1 MKPRKNVLQ
10 ISRHILVVLLLVF
23 MTVSLSGG
31 AQIASAEHANLP
43 PSGMVCTSNAS
54 STFTLTTRTGYISLP
69 DGNVV
74 FMWGFSAGDQP
85 FQHPSPVLCVN
96 EGDTVTIVLNNTLN
110 QDVSI
115 IFPGQ
120 ENVLANGAPTQ
131 PVFNEAGE
139 LVSLAPV
146 AAAGGSVTYSFVANR
161 PGTFIYESG
170 AEPSKQVNMGLFG
183 ALIVRPAAVGLPAT
197 DAFTGKP
204 IAYAYNDADS
214 AYEPSTEY
222 LIIMSEIDPM
232 LHVAVEQGY
241 LYNMNN
247 YTPRYWLYNGRSFP
261 DTIAPNG
268 AGWLP
273 NQPYGSLVYL
283 HPMDI
288 NPTLADGVT
297 ANPAYNPYPVLIRHL
312 SVGTQDF
319 PHHPHGN
326 HGRVIAQDGHLLKS
340 GADDMSFEKFT
351 VTISPGQTQDSL
363 FHWVDVEKWS
373 PTNPIPVTIP
383 QLQDLTVGQFYSGSP
398 YLGYTDT
405 LPVGMQALNQCGE
418 YYHIAHSHAL
428 HQITAWG
435 MVLSG
440 HITFARIDPPLPNGC
455 P

>member
-1 MKPRKNVLQ
+1 MKQTERLRLIFRRLTLAAV
-10 ISRHILVVLLLVF
+10 IASLVF
-23 MTVSLSGG
+23 SFGSGVQF
-31 AQIASAEHANLP
+31 ATAEHASLP
-43 PSGMVCTSNAS
+43 PTGMVCTSNPS
-54 STFTLTTRTGYISLP
+54 STFTLTTRTGYVAIP

-74 FMWGFSAGDQP
+74 FMWGFSVGDDP

-110 QDVSI
+110 QDVSL

-120 ENVLANGAPTQ
+120 ENVMANGAPSQ

-146 AAAGGSVTYSFVANR
+146 AAAGGSMTYSFEANR

-170 AEPSKQVNMGLFG
+170 TEPSKQVNMGLFG
-183 ALIVRPAAVGLPAT
+183 ALVVRPLADELPTFDEFGA
-197 DAFTGKP
+197 P

-214 AYEPSTEY
+214 AYNPETEY
-222 LIIMSEIDPM
+222 IIIMSEIDPE
-232 LHVAVEQGY
+232 LHMAVEQGF
-241 LYNMNN
+241 LYNLNN
-247 YTPRYWLYNGRSFP
+247 YTPRYWMYNGRSFP

-283 HPMDI
+283 HPYDTEPMI
-288 NPTLADGVT
+288 NGET
-297 ANPAYNPYPVLIRHL
+297 NPAYNPYPVLIRHL
-312 SVGTQDF
+312 NVGTQDF

-326 HGRVIAQDGHLLKS
+326 HGRVIAQDAHLLKS
-340 GADDMSFEKFT
+340 GEADMSFEKFT
-351 VTISPGQTQDSL
+351 VTISPGQTMDSL
-363 FHWVDVEKWS
+363 FLWFDEEQWS
-373 PTNPIPVTIP
+373 PANPIPVIIP
-383 QLQDLTVGQFYSGSP
+383 QLLDLTVGQFYSGSP

-440 HITFARIDPPLPNGC
+440 HITFARIDPPLPNEC